1 MTNKFDLN
9 KFNSFLDAAAETI
22 ACGPQCQQQKKTDE
36 LKNKF
41 LTAESN
47 LALAEPQY
55 QIAKQNYYMFT
66 AGQSGYDDMMESEY
80 REKAELIAQKFKE
93 TYDDE
98 ISKIKSQLDTYNGL
112 LINFENVVDLHKQ
125 YEKENE
131 QLFKQL
137 KHETNDILTNERKT
151 YYEEQEI
158 DSLNNYY
165 RYILWI
171 IYTIAVICFAFFSLI
186 YASQTSLTV
195 RLLMLTVFIILP
207 FISTW
212 ILGSIIKLFYWLF
225 GFLPKNVYK

>member
-9 KFNSFLDAAAETI
+9 NFNSFLDAAAQSI
-22 ACGPQCQQQKKTDE
+22 ACGPQCQKQKKTDE

-47 LALAEPQY
+47 LTLAEPQY

-80 REKAELIAQKFKE
+80 REKAEIISTKFKDS
-93 TYDDE
+93 YDE
-98 ISKIKSQLDTYNGL
+98 EVTKIKTQLDTYNGL
-112 LINFENVVDLHKQ
+112 LVNFRNVVDLHKQ
-125 YEKENE
+125 YKKENI

-137 KHETNDILTNERKT
+137 KDDTNDVLTNERKT
-151 YYEEQEI
+151 YYEDQQI
-158 DSLNNYY
+158 DSLNGYY
-165 RYILWI
+165 RYILWVIYI
-171 IYTIAVICFAFFSLI
+171 IVVICFAIFSLI
-186 YASQTSLTV
+186 YPSQTSFIV
-195 RLLMLTVFIILP
+195 RILLLGVFIILP

-212 ILGSIIKLFYWLF
+212 ILGKIIEIVYWIF

>member
-66 AGQSGYDDMMESEY
+66 AGQSGYDDMMEAEY
-80 REKAELIAQKFKE
+80 GEKAEIIATKFKE
-93 TYDDE
+93 SYDEE
-98 ISKIKSQLDTYNGL
+98 IAKIKTQLDTYKGL
-112 LINFENVVDLHKQ
+112 LVNFRNVVDLHKQ
-125 YEKENE
+125 YKKENI

-137 KHETNDILTNERKT
+137 KDDINDVLTNERKT
-151 YYEEQEI
+151 YYEDQQI
-158 DSLNNYY
+158 DSLNSYY
-165 RYILWI
+165 RYILWVIYI
-171 IYTIAVICFAFFSLI
+171 IVVICFAIFSLI
-186 YASQTSLTV
+186 YPSQISFIV
-195 RLLMLTVFIILP
+195 RILLLGVFIILP

-212 ILGSIIKLFYWLF
+212 ILGKIIEIVYWIF